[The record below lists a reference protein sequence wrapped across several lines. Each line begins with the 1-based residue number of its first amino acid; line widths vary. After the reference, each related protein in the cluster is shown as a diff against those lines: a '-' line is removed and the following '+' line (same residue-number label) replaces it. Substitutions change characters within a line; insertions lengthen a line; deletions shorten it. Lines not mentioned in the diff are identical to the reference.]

1 MCGGYL
7 SIVFHSFHSRYKVVL
22 ANDLINLLDPIRLKM
37 EDYLKNKDYLIAV
50 LRDGRDKAS
59 ETAEKTMTE
68 VRKRVGTIKL

>member
-1 MCGGYL
+1 
-7 SIVFHSFHSRYKVVL
+7 
-22 ANDLINLLDPIRLKM
+22 M